1 MDPDQIRRRAPA
13 LWLFMG
19 LLVVL
24 VCVLAVLQYNWIG
37 DISAN
42 EQKKRQDDLQ
52 AAANKLSGDFN
63 AEIDIAGETLQPDEP
78 EVQEVGRQKAY
89 ENRYREWRASTPH
102 PQLFRRIGLAY
113 PENGRAAL
121 RSLNPDTGMLEVS
134 EWPAGWQEIHDFI
147 GDRIAGKDIAP
158 PRLENSTLID
168 FPRFVGPPG
177 ADRGKGPGRP
187 GGPGRGPEQDWLL
200 LDVDRHYA
208 GGVLLPDLLA
218 QYFTSDFPS
227 QYRVEVVA
235 RANPSELIFGTDSGQ
250 APSTA
255 SHVQATVTL
264 FQRMRP
270 PGGPPPG
277 GPPPRGKGPGG
288 PGRGK
293 GPAGFGRGGPN
304 DPASGRWLLSMWLR
318 NGALETAVESARR
331 RNMAI
336 SAAILLLLLATGAA
350 LAEFSQRAQRLAKV
364 EMEFV
369 AGVSHELRTP
379 LTVIRTAAFN
389 LRGKVAANPSHV
401 ERYGALIQQES
412 ERLGAIVEQVLRFAS
427 AKAGRVVQERL
438 PVSVPGL
445 IQETLHSNKGML
457 EDSLCEV
464 ETHIEPGLPFITGDS
479 LALRHALQNLLANAA
494 KYGGTAGKPS
504 VGIFARTV
512 AGAKGQEIEIR
523 VADHGSGIPPDE
535 QKRVF
540 DAFFR
545 GRKAVQ
551 DQIHGTGL
559 GLHLVKQIVEA
570 HGGTV
575 NVESQLEAGST
586 FIVRIPA
593 TRAEHQ
599 DELTPFAG

>member
-147 GDRIAGKDIAP
+147 GDRIAGKDVSP
-158 PRLENSTLID
+158 PQLENSTLID
-168 FPRFVGPPG
+168 FPRFAGPPG
-177 ADRGKGPGRP
+177 PDRGKGPGLP

-200 LDVDRHYA
+200 LDVDSHYA

-218 QYFTSDFPS
+218 RYFTPDFPS

-255 SHVQATVTL
+255 SHVQAAVTL
-264 FQRMRP
+264 FERMGP
-270 PGGPPPG
+270 GPGGPPPG

-288 PGRGK
+288 RGK
-293 GPAGFGRGGPN
+293 GPKGLGRGGPN
-304 DPASGRWLLSMWLR
+304 DPARGRWLLSMWLR

-494 KYGGTAGKPS
+494 KYGAAAGKPS
-504 VGIFARTV
+504 VGIFARAV

-523 VADHGSGIPPDE
+523 VADRGSGIPPEE

-575 NVESQLEAGST
+575 NVESQPEAGST

-593 TRAEHQ
+593 TRTEHQ